1 MLLGWGPRRR
11 YPRQPVGVRPRSSTS
26 NVGIIVAPRGRLMV
40 AMTFTFRNGKVAELG
55 IITDRERLRQL
66 DITI

>member
-1 MLLGWGPRRR
+1 
-11 YPRQPVGVRPRSSTS
+11 
-26 NVGIIVAPRGRLMV
+26 VGIIVAPRGRLMV